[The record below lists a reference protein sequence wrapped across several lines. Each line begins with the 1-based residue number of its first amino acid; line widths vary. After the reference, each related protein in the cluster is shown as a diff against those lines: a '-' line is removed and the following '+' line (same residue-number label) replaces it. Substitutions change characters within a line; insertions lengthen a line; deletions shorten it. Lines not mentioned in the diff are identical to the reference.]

1 MDMAVIW
8 NDERMTP
15 QRMIKVLEDQRRQW
29 LETAIAFDRL
39 KTYLT
44 GTFSLQD
51 AEGNSHACR
60 VRAEQ
65 LQVMIEQLKLQCQM
79 EEPAATEKEE
89 PRQPYLH

>member
-1 MDMAVIW
+1 MAVIW
-8 NDERMTP
+8 HDERITP
-15 QRMIKVLEDQRRQW
+15 ERMLTILQDQQRQW
-29 LETAIAFDRL
+29 LETSASFDRL

-65 LQVMIEQLKLQCQM
+65 LQVLIQQLQLQC
-79 EEPAATEKEE
+79 EIDPAADVKEE
-89 PRQPYLH
+89 ARQPFLQ

>member
-1 MDMAVIW
+1 MAVIW
-8 NDERMTP
+8 HDETITPERMLT
-15 QRMIKVLEDQRRQW
+15 VLEDQRRQW
-29 LETAIAFDRL
+29 IETADAFDRL

-65 LQVMIEQLKLQCQM
+65 LHVLIEQLQQQCKIDPASLVKEQARPDYLQ
-79 EEPAATEKEE
+79 
-89 PRQPYLH
+89 

>member
-1 MDMAVIW
+1 MAVIW

-15 QRMIKVLEDQRRQW
+15 ERMMKVLEDQRRQW

-51 AEGNSHACR
+51 AEGNAVACR
-60 VRAEQ
+60 VRADQ
-65 LQVMIEQLKLQCQM
+65 LQVMIEQLKQECKQD
-79 EEPAATEKEE
+79 PITAAKEE
-89 PRQPYLH
+89 PRQPYLQ

>member
-1 MDMAVIW
+1 MAVIW

-15 QRMIKVLEDQRRQW
+15 ERMMKVLEDQRRQW

-51 AEGNSHACR
+51 AEGNAHACR
-60 VRAEQ
+60 VRADQ
-65 LQVMIEQLKLQCQM
+65 LQVMIEQLKQECKQD
-79 EEPAATEKEE
+79 PITADKEE
-89 PRQPYLH
+89 PRQPYLQ

>member
-1 MDMAVIW
+1 VGMAVIW

-15 QRMIKVLEDQRRQW
+15 ERMLKVLEDQRRQW
-29 LETAIAFDRL
+29 LETAVAFDRL
-39 KTYLT
+39 KTYLS

-51 AEGNSHACR
+51 AEGNAHACR

-65 LQVMIEQLKLQCQM
+65 LQLMIERLKLQCQVD
-79 EEPAATEKEE
+79 PSTIDREE

>member
-15 QRMIKVLEDQRRQW
+15 ERMMKVLEDQRRQW

-39 KTYLT
+39 KTYLS

-51 AEGNSHACR
+51 AEGNAHACR

-65 LQVMIEQLKLQCQM
+65 LQVLIEQLKLQC
-79 EEPAATEKEE
+79 EKEPASTDKEE
-89 PRQPYLH
+89 PRQPYLQ